1 MRNILVP
8 SHSFRVDPS
17 MYCFVMV
24 STLVFDVIYAI
35 EADSDDGGGADDD
48 DRV

>member
-1 MRNILVP
+1 M
-8 SHSFRVDPS
+8 
-17 MYCFVMV
+17 M

-35 EADSDDGGGADDD
+35 EADSDGGGGTDDDDD